1 MTPVRALQFFQ
12 VLRFGTFFLTGILF
26 TKLGLSTYE
35 IGIYEALLFLGSVL
49 SFFWLSGL
57 TQSLLA
63 NYQPKEKS
71 KEFFNSFLVLLGISV
86 LVFVAFRLLITPY
99 SMMANNPEV
108 LAYYGTF
115 SFYVLFIGPSFLAEY
130 ILLLKEKA
138 KGLALYGILAFGI
151 QIIAVVVPIAL
162 GYGLEEAMIG
172 LVFSSVVRF
181 IITLGLLV
189 KYAEFKLDKGFIQQF
204 LITAGPLMAATLLS
218 GSAEYLDGF
227 IVSKYFDEGTFAI
240 YRYGAKEFP
249 LVLLL
254 ANAFSNGMVPKVV
267 QLGVKEAA
275 QSIKKESLK
284 LMHVF
289 FPLSIGFMLVSEWI
303 YPRLF
308 NPDFIESAAVFNVYL
323 LLVVSRLV
331 FPQTLLI
338 GLKKTTTIMWVAG
351 LELAVNF
358 GLSLLFVHQFGLVG
372 IAFATVVASLLDK
385 LVLMIWLKSSEG
397 VSPVSYWPWKWHLGY
412 TVVIGLAYWFVA

>member
-1 MTPVRALQFFQ
+1 
-12 VLRFGTFFLTGILF
+12 VLRFATFFLTGILF

-71 KEFFNSFLVLLGISV
+71 KEFFNAFLVLSGISV
-86 LVFVAFRLLITPY
+86 LVFIAFRLLITPY
-99 SMMANNPEV
+99 SFMANNPEV
-108 LAYYGTF
+108 LYFYGTF
-115 SFYVLFIGPSFLAEY
+115 SFYLLFIGPSFLAEY
-130 ILLLKEKA
+130 ILLLKEKS
-138 KGLALYGILAFGI
+138 KGLALYGIVAFGI
-151 QIIAVVVPIAL
+151 QLAAVATPIAL
-162 GYGLEEAMIG
+162 GYGLEEAMLG
-172 LVFSSVVRF
+172 LVLSSIVRF
-181 IITLGLLV
+181 IFTIGLLI
-189 KYAEFKLDKGFIQQF
+189 KHAEFKLDSNFIQQF

-227 IVSKYFDEGTFAI
+227 IVSKYFNERTFAV

-254 ANAFSNGMVPKVV
+254 ANAFSNGMVPKVA
-267 QLGVKEAA
+267 QLGVAEAVKT
-275 QSIKKESLK
+275 IKAESLK
-284 LMHVF
+284 LMHLF
-289 FPLSIGFMLVSEWI
+289 FPISIGFMLVSEWI

-308 NPDFIESAAVFNVYL
+308 NADFAESAAVFNVYL

-338 GLKKTTTIMWVAG
+338 GLKKTKTIMLVAG
-351 LELAVNF
+351 LELSINF
-358 GLSLLFVHQFGLVG
+358 GLSILFVHQFGLVG
-372 IAFATVVASLLDK
+372 IAFATVIASILDK
-385 LVLMIWLKSSEG
+385 LVLMFWLRSSQG
-397 VSPVSYWPWKWHLGY
+397 VSPTSYWPWKWHLGY
-412 TVVIGLAYWFVA
+412 SLVIGLAYWVVS

>member
-26 TKLGLSTYE
+26 TKLGLSTDD

-71 KEFFNSFLVLLGISV
+71 KEFFNSFLVLAAISV
-86 LVFVAFRLLITPY
+86 VVFIAFRLLITPY
-99 SMMANNPEV
+99 SFMANNPEV
-108 LAYYGTF
+108 LYFYGVF
-115 SFYVLFIGPSFLAEY
+115 SFYLLFIGPSFLAEY
-130 ILLLKEKA
+130 MLLLKEKS
-138 KGLALYGILAFGI
+138 KGLVLYGTVAFGV
-151 QIIAVVVPIAL
+151 QLASVAGPIAF
-162 GYGLEEAMIG
+162 GFGLEEVMIG
-172 LVFSSVVRF
+172 LVASSIVRF
-181 IITLGLLV
+181 VITLGLLA
-189 KYAEFKLDKGFIQQF
+189 KYAEFKLEMIYIKQF

-227 IVSKYFDEGTFAI
+227 IVSKYFDEGTFAV

-254 ANAFSNGMVPKVV
+254 ANAFSNGMVPKVAQQGVNKAV
-267 QLGVKEAA
+267 QT
-275 QSIKKESLK
+275 IKKESLK
-284 LMHVF
+284 LMHLF
-289 FPLSIGFMLVSEWI
+289 FPTSIGFMFVSQWA
-303 YPRLF
+303 YPKLF
-308 NPDFIESAAVFNVYL
+308 NSDFAESAVVFNVYL

-338 GLKKTTTIMWVAG
+338 GLKKTKTIMLVAG

-358 GLSLLFVHQFGLVG
+358 GLSILFVQQFGLVG
-372 IAFATVVASLLDK
+372 IAFATVVASVLDK
-385 LVLMIWLKSSEG
+385 LVLMVMLKSWHG
-397 VSPVSYWPWKWHLGY
+397 VSPTSYWPWQWHLGY
-412 TVVIGLAYWFVA
+412 SVMIGLAYCLV